1 MTPRISTT
9 ATPAVVKS
17 TLSPNPRSP
26 QTTRDAKSPSP
37 NYFGFVVADDSN
49 QSDAASATQSRHNWI
64 DTPKSKSRPMSN
76 DKNPEFELF
85 RRQSEKNI
93 TFSLNNLPQPRINIS
108 DAQPQQNSIGSP
120 VSPAST
126 SKKPTFENVR
136 FREDNVPKFTT
147 NESPFFA
154 TAQKYDSPMTLSPRH
169 SVSDQKGSRLS
180 LPAHEIQGQLE
191 TLRAQRCDTLPP
203 QPAKENHAM
212 AAPQEIAQILEQ
224 YPDKTLVLDLR
235 VYPQYAAGRV
245 RGALNLCIPT
255 TLLKRPAFTVTK
267 LADTFTS
274 DGDKAK
280 FGKWRTAQYIIVYD
294 ATSSLAK
301 EAIIPF
307 NVLKKFV
314 TEGWKGKGLVV
325 KGGFSGFQ
333 KIVPP
338 LVEQGQ
344 EAAMKQ
350 DAGLSSTTASTLN
363 QQKLPVIGGCP
374 MPTTK
379 SAANPFF
386 SNIRQNTDLVDGVG
400 QFPVK
405 KPSDMK
411 DSESK
416 RLPKWLRRAAS
427 ISDEGKEV
435 SDKFLRIEKSEQKRM
450 QKALSGT
457 VSYGTP
463 CQEKI
468 NEVQIAGIEKGS
480 KNRYNNIYPYEHTR
494 VRLQGVPNHGCDY
507 VNASFVKARYTNRR
521 YIATQAPVPQTFD
534 DFWRVVWEQ
543 DARVIV
549 MLTAESEG
557 GQIKSHPYWKT
568 GDYGNIKVKQTLEK
582 KVMLRPN
589 ADQAQQLSQRKSSTG
604 RRLTTS
610 SATPAVEKKFNFEP
624 AAIKAKSSKAEEE
637 ASVVVR
643 QFTLTNSSQGAQ
655 AVREITQVQWTE
667 WPDLGIPTS
676 PTSILALIE
685 IVDKFQR
692 NAMSSSKSSA
702 ANEPVKDGQRPI
714 VVHCSAGCGRT
725 GTFCT
730 IDSVIDMMKRQRG
743 EKKKTQDDMDVDS
756 EDDWIQRDD
765 IDLVAKAVEDFR
777 GQRLSMVQNLR
788 QFVLCYESILQWVHD
803 SN

>member
-1 MTPRISTT
+1 MTPRVSTA
-9 ATPAVVKS
+9 ATPSIAKS
-17 TLSPNPRSP
+17 TLSPNVRSP
-26 QTTRDAKSPSP
+26 QVTRDAKSPSP
-37 NYFGFVVADDSN
+37 NYFGFVVPEESK
-49 QSDAASATQSRHNWI
+49 QSDAASTAQSRQGWM
-64 DTPKSKSRPMSN
+64 DTPKAKSRPMSN

-93 TFSLNNLPQPRINIS
+93 AFSLNNLPQSRTSSNEIPLT
-108 DAQPQQNSIGSP
+108 P
-120 VSPAST
+120 VSPTSS
-126 SKKPTFENVR
+126 SKKTGFEGVR
-136 FREDNVPKFTT
+136 FREDNVPKFTS

-169 SVSDQKGSRLS
+169 SVSDQKGARLS
-180 LPAHEIQGQLE
+180 LPAHEIQGALDQLR
-191 TLRAQRCDTLPP
+191 TQRCDTLPP

-212 AAPQEIAQILEQ
+212 AAPQETAQILEQ
-224 YPDKTLVLDLR
+224 YSDRTLVLDLR
-235 VYPQYAAGRV
+235 VYPQYAASRIQ
-245 RGALNLCIPT
+245 GALNLCIPT
-255 TLLKRPAFTVTK
+255 TLLKRPAFTVAK

-274 DGDKAK
+274 DEDKAR
-280 FGKWRTAQYIIVYD
+280 FAKWRTAHYIIVYD

-301 EAIIPF
+301 EATTSI

-325 KGGFSGFQ
+325 KGGFVGFS
-333 KIVPP
+333 KIVPR
-338 LVEQGQ
+338 LVEQGP
-344 EAAMKQ
+344 ANASKP
-350 DAGLSSTTASTLN
+350 SSALPSSSASSQAP
-363 QQKLPVIGGCP
+363 QQLPIIGGCP

-379 SAANPFF
+379 NAANPFF
-386 SNIRQNTDLVDGVG
+386 STIRQNMDLLDGVG
-400 QFPVK
+400 QYPVK
-405 KPSDMK
+405 KPADMRV
-411 DSESK
+411 SETEK
-416 RLPKWLRRAAS
+416 LPKWLRRAAS
-427 ISDEGKEV
+427 VSDEGKDV

-463 CQEKI
+463 SQEKG
-468 NEVQIAGIEKGS
+468 NDVQVAGIEKGS
-480 KNRYNNIYPYEHTR
+480 KNRYNNIFPYEHSR
-494 VRLQGVPNHGCDY
+494 VRLQGVPSHGCDY

-521 YIATQAPVPQTFD
+521 YIATQAPTPQTFD

-549 MLTAESEG
+549 MLTAEAEG
-557 GQIKSHPYWKT
+557 GHIKSHSYWKT
-568 GDYGNIKVKQTLEK
+568 GNYGSLQVKQTAEK
-582 KVMLRPN
+582 QVSLRGKGEQIQPVS
-589 ADQAQQLSQRKSSTG
+589 DRKTSTG

-624 AAIKAKSSKAEEE
+624 AAIKAKATKTEEE
-637 ASVVVR
+637 ASVIIR
-643 QFTLTNSSQGAQ
+643 QFTITNTQSSQGA
-655 AVREITQVQWTE
+655 REITQIQWTE

-685 IVDKFQR
+685 IVNKFQR
-692 NAMSSSKSSA
+692 NAASSSTRNGPS
-702 ANEPVKDGQRPI
+702 EPAKEGQRPI

-730 IDSVIDMMKRQRG
+730 IDSVIDMMKRQQG
-743 EKKKTQDDMDVDS
+743 ERKQRQDDMEVDS

-788 QFVLCYESILQWVHD
+788 QFVLCYESILQWIHD
-803 SN
+803 SNE